1 MVTEWNRHYGANI
14 SALYHFY
21 SLRVIS
27 HMGRRIDEM
36 MQFISYMVKNGV
48 TVTIGTYI
56 GRNLCHYSHIA
67 RNELKKSTTL
77 NCNYSE

>member
-27 HMGRRIDEM
+27 HMRGRIDEM
-36 MQFISYMVKNGV
+36 MQFILYIVKNCV
-48 TVTIGTYI
+48 AVTIGTYI
-56 GRNLCHYSHIA
+56 GCNLCYYSDIA
-67 RNELKKSTTL
+67 RNELKKHYFEL
-77 NCNYSE
+77 

>member
-27 HMGRRIDEM
+27 YMGRRIDEM
-36 MQFISYMVKNGV
+36 IQCISYIVKNGV
-48 TVTIGTYI
+48 AVTIGRYI
-56 GRNLCHYSHIA
+56 GCNLCYYSDIVK
-67 RNELKKSTTL
+67 NVFELKKAL
-77 NCNYSE
+77 L

>member
-1 MVTEWNRHYGANI
+1 MVTEWNRHYHADI
-14 SALYHFY
+14 STLYQFY

-36 MQFISYMVKNGV
+36 MQFISYIVKNYV

-56 GRNLCHYSHIA
+56 GCNLCYYSDIA
-67 RNELKKSTTL
+67 RNVFGSKGVVWRLA
-77 NCNYSE
+77 

>member
-1 MVTEWNRHYGANI
+1 
-14 SALYHFY
+14 
-21 SLRVIS
+21 
-27 HMGRRIDEM
+27 MGRRIDEM

-77 NCNYSE
+77 NCNHSE